1 MAASPQQNAMVLQF
15 LHYMKACTL
24 IFSVRFQDKPRRL
37 AHLCTLDETQNLSF
51 MRSRRTAA
59 KVSRICCSL
68 IKSSL
73 SIDRRPL
80 WANCTRR
87 NHME

>member
-1 MAASPQQNAMVLQF
+1 MDSSPKQTATVLQF
-15 LHYMKACTL
+15 FHYTKACTL
-24 IFSVRFQDKPRRL
+24 IFSVRFQDTPQRL
-37 AHLCTLDETQNLSF
+37 AHFCTLDETQNFSLT
-51 MRSRRTAA
+51 RSRGTVA
-59 KVSRICCSL
+59 KVSRIYCSL
-68 IKSSL
+68 IKSIF